1 MDTFPTPGLLGFWP
15 EGVLLNNLYAT
26 NFNLPRF
33 WLILEKRINEKYN
46 IFHLAPA
53 GLSKRTSDMF
63 CLYSTWFT
71 HWTFFCS
78 IKEAL
83 KKIACKVKRVGH
95 IFYFTLFISMN
106 NEHHRRTRIF
116 FLAKQVGLE
125 HKGWFNPGSTWY
137 GDARRVSDHHNC
149 VCYSPR
155 RRHNQPQY

>member
-1 MDTFPTPGLLGFWP
+1 MDTFPAPGLLGFWP
-15 EGVLLNNLYAT
+15 EGVLLNNLYST

-116 FLAKQVGLE
+116 FSRKTGGAGAQRLVQPWLNLVRRCK
-125 HKGWFNPGSTWY
+125 KGERSSKLCLLQSSPST
-137 GDARRVSDHHNC
+137 
-149 VCYSPR
+149 
-155 RRHNQPQY
+155 